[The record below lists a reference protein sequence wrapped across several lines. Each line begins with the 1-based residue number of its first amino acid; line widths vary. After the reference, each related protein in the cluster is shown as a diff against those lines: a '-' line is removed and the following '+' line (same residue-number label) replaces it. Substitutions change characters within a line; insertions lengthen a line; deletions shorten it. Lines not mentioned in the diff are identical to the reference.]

1 VLCGYNASDIPMDHA
16 QTRSYLMKK
25 FEAMGIHPQTRLGQ
39 NFLIDLN
46 LLRLLHESGNITKN
60 DVILEVGTGTG
71 SLTAPMADKAAVVIT
86 VEVDPVMQNLA
97 KQELYGR
104 ENIRFIKTDILKNK
118 NRLREE
124 VLDVIREELA
134 KPGVTLDLQ
143 NPATTVIPAKARIQ
157 TEDYNPVSL
166 DPCLRRGDGKNDGNK
181 RQFKLVANLPYSVA
195 TPLISNLLLID
206 TPPSLMCVTIQK
218 ELADRITAKPRSKDW
233 GALSLWIQSQCQAEI
248 VRIMPPTVFFPRP
261 KVDSAIIR
269 LTLDEK
275 RRNKIPDL
283 KFFNEFCRA
292 IFFHRRKFLRAELCS
307 AFKYTIPKERID
319 GIMDEMQFD
328 TTTRAETLPLKTMQ
342 RLCELCRCELLKL
355 PEKERKIL

>member
-1 VLCGYNASDIPMDHA
+1 MDQV

-25 FEAMGIHPQTRLGQ
+25 FEAMGIRPQTRLGQ

-46 LLRLLHESGNITKN
+46 LLRLLHESGNITPN
-60 DVILEVGTGTG
+60 DVVLEVGTGTG

-86 VEVDPVMQNLA
+86 VELDPVMQNLA
-97 KQELYGR
+97 KQELFGR
-104 ENIRFIKTDILKNK
+104 KNVRFIKIDILKNK
-118 NRLREE
+118 NRLRDE
-124 VLDVIREELA
+124 VLGVIREELA
-134 KPGVTLDLQ
+134 LPG
-143 NPATTVIPAKARIQ
+143 
-157 TEDYNPVSL
+157 ED
-166 DPCLRRGDGKNDGNK
+166 GEQ
-181 RQFKLVANLPYSVA
+181 RQFKLVANLPYNIA

-218 ELADRITAKPRSKDW
+218 ELADRIVAKPRSKDW
-233 GALSLWIQSQCQAEI
+233 GALSLWIQSQCRTEI
-248 VRIMPPTVFFPRP
+248 VRIMPPNVFWPRP
-261 KVDSAIIR
+261 KVESAIIR

-307 AFKYTIPKERID
+307 AFKQTIPKERID

-342 RLCELCRCELLKL
+342 RLCELCRRELLKL

>member
-1 VLCGYNASDIPMDHA
+1 MDQA

-25 FEAMGIHPQTRLGQ
+25 FEAMGIRPQTRLGQ

-60 DVILEVGTGTG
+60 DVVLEVGTGTG

-97 KQELYGR
+97 KQELFGR

-118 NRLREE
+118 NRLRDE
-124 VLDVIREELA
+124 VLEIIREELS
-134 KPGVTLDLQ
+134 KPGEEGEQ
-143 NPATTVIPAKARIQ
+143 
-157 TEDYNPVSL
+157 
-166 DPCLRRGDGKNDGNK
+166 RRL
-181 RQFKLVANLPYSVA
+181 KLVANLPYCVA

-218 ELADRITAKPRSKDW
+218 ELADRIVAKPRSKDW
-233 GALSLWIQSQCQAEI
+233 GALSLWLQAQCQTEI
-248 VRIMPPTVFFPRP
+248 VRIMQPTVFWPRP
-261 KVDSAIIR
+261 KVESAIIR

-275 RRNKIPDL
+275 KRKKIPDL
-283 KFFNEFCRA
+283 KFYNEFCRA

-307 AFKYTIPKERID
+307 AFKYTIPKGRID
-319 GIMDEMQFD
+319 EIMDEMQFD
-328 TTTRAETLPLKTMQ
+328 TTTRAEALPLKTMQ
-342 RLCELCRCELLKL
+342 RLCELCRQELLKL

>member
-1 VLCGYNASDIPMDHA
+1 MDQA

-25 FEAMGIHPQTRLGQ
+25 FEAMGIRPQSRLGQ

-46 LLRLLHESGNITKN
+46 LLRLLHESGNITEN

-71 SLTAPMADKAAVVIT
+71 SLTAPMADRAAVVIT

-97 KQELYGR
+97 KQELFGR
-104 ENIRFIKTDILKNK
+104 SNIRFLKIDILKNK
-118 NRLREE
+118 NKLRDE

-134 KPGVTLDLQ
+134 KPGV
-143 NPATTVIPAKARIQ
+143 
-157 TEDYNPVSL
+157 
-166 DPCLRRGDGKNDGNK
+166 DGEQ
-181 RQFKLVANLPYSVA
+181 RQFKLVANLPYNVA
-195 TPLISNLLLID
+195 TPLISNLLLTD
-206 TPPSLMCVTIQK
+206 VPPAMMCVTIQK
-218 ELADRITAKPRSKDW
+218 ELAERITAKPRSKDW
-233 GALSLWIQSQCQAEI
+233 GALSLWIQSQCRAEI
-248 VRIMPPTVFFPRP
+248 VRIMPPTVFWPRP

-275 RRNKIPDL
+275 RRKKIPDL

-292 IFFHRRKFLRAELCS
+292 MFFHRRKFLRAELCS

-328 TTTRAETLPLKTMQ
+328 ATTRAETLPLKTML
-342 RLCELCRCELLKL
+342 RLAELCRRELLKL